1 MCCNLVRTAEP
12 PAAFGLNLNPR
23 YTTGPMKFTPTLTLA
38 SMLMLVSLGAEA
50 TLQAQTPQI
59 EIDLTATEVISQ
71 GRTGTCWSFS
81 TTSFLESEA
90 FRITGALHDF
100 SEMAAVRV
108 IYPEKVERYVRYQGK
123 HQFGPGGLSHD
134 VTHAA
139 AAYGIVPQSVYGG
152 GQEAGAYDHGVLDG
166 LLEVMAEELVEQSG
180 RIDPAGFD
188 AVEATLDAYLGALPE
203 SFEYNEREYTPA
215 SFRDAMG
222 IDPDAY
228 ATLTSFTHHPF
239 GESFILEVPD
249 NHAQGSFWNVP
260 LDDLEESVH
269 HALENGYTVAWDADV
284 SNKGFSFSDGWAIMP
299 QTAATKAEW
308 GTLDAMP
315 VEPLVDQ
322 SMRQSAFDSQENTD
336 DHLMHIV
343 GRAADTS
350 GREYFIIKNS
360 WGQGN
365 EYGGE
370 QFVSMAYFR
379 HHTIGIMMH
388 ESGLPKEL
396 QKAMAR

>member
-1 MCCNLVRTAEP
+1 MFAL
-12 PAAFGLNLNPR
+12 L
-23 YTTGPMKFTPTLTLA
+23 PM
-38 SMLMLVSLGAEA
+38 SVLMLISLSMHV
-50 TLQAQTPQI
+50 TVQAQAPEI
-59 EIDLTATEVISQ
+59 EIDLTATDVISQ

-90 FRITGALHDF
+90 FRITGELHDF

-152 GQEAGAYDHGVLDG
+152 GQESDSYDHGALDG
-166 LLEVMAEELVEQSG
+166 VLEAMAQELVKQSG

-188 AVEATLDAYLGALPE
+188 AVEATLDAYHGTLPE
-203 SFEYNEREYTPA
+203 SFEYNEKVYSPV
-215 SFRDAMG
+215 SFREAMG
-222 IDPDAY
+222 IDPAAY
-228 ATLTSFTHHPF
+228 VTLSSFTHHPF
-239 GESFILEVPD
+239 DESFILEVPD

-260 LDDLEESVH
+260 LDDLEEAVH
-269 HALENGYTVAWDADV
+269 HALENGFTLAWDADV
-284 SNKGFSFSDGWAIMP
+284 SNKGFSFRDGWAIMP
-299 QTAATKAEW
+299 ETAASKEEW
-308 GTLDAMP
+308 VSLSAMP
-315 VEPLVDQ
+315 TEPTVDQ
-322 SMRQSAFDSQENTD
+322 SMRQLAFDSQENTD

-343 GRAADTS
+343 GRAADAS

-379 HHTIGIMMH
+379 HHTIGIMVH
-388 ESGLPKEL
+388 EAGLPKEL
-396 QKAMAR
+396 QKAMDAK